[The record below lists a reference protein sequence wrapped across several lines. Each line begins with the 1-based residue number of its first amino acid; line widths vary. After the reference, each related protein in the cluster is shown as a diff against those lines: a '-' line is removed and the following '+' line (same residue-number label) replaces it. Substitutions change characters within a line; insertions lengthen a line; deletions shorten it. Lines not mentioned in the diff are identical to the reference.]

1 MKTKNLIFFL
11 ISLMVSCSKSNSD
24 DDSLTSKGYT
34 VPVELT
40 INGISRPSKITISD
54 AEPLGYCTNDFMLV
68 TDTNVPYTDAFDISM
83 VHFKEAGFEF
93 NGNEATI
100 GEEQANCDAKELV
113 INAPNDKGY
122 LSKAVGGGQV
132 TVSGKNYTLTCYAK
146 NIITPSDNTIYT
158 ITATWTRP

>member
-1 MKTKNLIFFL
+1 MKTKILL
-11 ISLMVSCSKSNSD
+11 LSLFVMIVGCSKSNSD
-24 DDSLTSKGYT
+24 EDNYSSKGYT

-40 INGISRPSKITISD
+40 INGVTRPSKITISD
-54 AEPLGYCTNDFMLV
+54 ATPLGYCTNDFMLV
-68 TDTNVPYTDAFDISM
+68 TNTNVPYTDAFDISM

-100 GEEQANCDAKELV
+100 GEEQTNCDAKELV

-146 NIITPSDNTIYT
+146 NIITPTDNTIYT

>member
-40 INGISRPSKITISD
+40 INGVSRPSKITITD
-54 AEPLGYCTNDFMLV
+54 AQPLGFCTEDFILI
-68 TDTNVPYTDAFDISM
+68 TDTNVSYADDFNISM
-83 VHFKEAGFEF
+83 NHFKEAGFEF

-100 GEEQANCDAKELV
+100 GEEETNCDAKELV
-113 INAPNDKGY
+113 INGPNDTAY

-146 NIITPSDNTIYT
+146 DGVPPIDNLTYT